1 MSSTDQKPALAALV
15 QAGEQQT
22 EAEKITDTIYMVK
35 DISNLYLVKT
45 DDGDILINAGFMGSA
60 ERNRKLLAP
69 LRSGPLHAIFLTQ
82 AHADHFG
89 GVPPL
94 KESDT
99 KIVAQESFAETQ
111 SFFEVLKP
119 YLGSRS
125 GKLWGGTIKRR
136 SDPVPHIVPDITF
149 EKRIDLNYGGRR
161 FEAIATPGGEA
172 PDAMVVWLPDDRTVF
187 TGNLFGPVFMSVPNF
202 NTVRGDKPRLASRF
216 LESLDTVRKLGA
228 ELLITGHGEP
238 IRGKV
243 KIQTDLDKLYDA
255 VSYLRDET
263 IAGMNAGKDVHTLMR
278 EITLPEQLR
287 LGEFHGKVNWAVKS
301 IWHELSGWFMYDS
314 TTSLYG
320 VQRDSVHNDLA
331 ELAGGAH
338 ALATRARQK
347 VNNGA
352 PLEALHLLDIAL
364 DSEPNYREALV
375 VKKAALEHLLEAS
388 GGINLSEVM
397 WLKSEISLVE
407 KVIEES
413 N

>member
-320 VQRDSVHNDLA
+320 VPRDSVHNDLA

-375 VKKAALEHLLEAS
+375 VKKTALEHLLEAS
-388 GGINLSEVM
+388 GGSNLSEVM

>member
-375 VKKAALEHLLEAS
+375 VKKTALEHLLEAS
-388 GGINLSEVM
+388 GGSNLSEVM